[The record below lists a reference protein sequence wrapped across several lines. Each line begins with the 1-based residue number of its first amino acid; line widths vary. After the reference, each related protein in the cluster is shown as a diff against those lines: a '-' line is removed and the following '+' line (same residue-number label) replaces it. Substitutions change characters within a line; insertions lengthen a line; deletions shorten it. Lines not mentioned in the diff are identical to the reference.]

1 MSFPLGCRK
10 LVSGDMDARGSE
22 AGHGGTIEDARI
34 TLLENQIRS
43 STQRQQLLE
52 VKLEELQKDYNEAL
66 VCNEDLQSRLKESL
80 TVQKYFVEQL
90 AGLLGHCAT
99 FPFRPEDGPT
109 HQTTTEVTAPLL
121 NLSKKSSVLHPPVRW
136 WHA

>member
-10 LVSGDMDARGSE
+10 LISGGMDARGSE
-22 AGHGGTIEDARI
+22 AQHGGIIEDARV

-52 VKLEELQKDYNEAL
+52 TKLEGLQKDHNEAL

-80 TVQKYFVEQL
+80 TAQRSLVNQL
-90 AGLLGHCAT
+90 VGLLGHCAI
-99 FPFRPEDGPT
+99 FPFRPQDDST
-109 HQTTTEVTAPLL
+109 RQTTTEATAPLL
-121 NLSKKSSVLHPPVRW
+121 NLGKQ
-136 WHA
+136 